1 MPSQIPTG
9 FDTAEVL
16 HPSQEDRRERARIV
30 ASLAEYL
37 AADLDG
43 QPERALEA
51 MASLAEWCDGDRE
64 LLAQARSDVVR
75 DTPAVQA
82 TAAATN
88 REAVELLQ
96 LVAKAS

>member
-16 HPSQEDRRERARIV
+16 HPPQKDRRERARIV

-75 DTPAVQA
+75 DTSAVQA